1 MSSSISST
9 PSTTTP
15 TTNSS
20 TGVNSSAVS
29 AANTLISSEGI
40 GSGLDINAIVQA
52 LTTAQGLA
60 QNTQLADRQQA
71 LNAQVSAYGTFQSAL
86 ETLQAALTPLQ
97 TASSL
102 AANAA
107 TVADDTVASVTANA
121 DAVPATY
128 SLGVQNLATAA
139 SLSSQAFASANTAIG
154 IGTLTIAVGGV
165 STDIAI
171 DSSDNTVAGIA
182 AAINGA
188 PNNPGVTAS
197 VLTTS
202 AGSRLILSGTK
213 TGATNSI
220 TVTES
225 GGDGGLSALV
235 YNPAGNTT
243 NLTQTQAAL
252 DANFTINGF
261 AATSPTNQVSGAVSG
276 LTINLLKTT
285 PTGSP
290 TTVTVAADTSDAQTS
305 IGTFVTALNGLI
317 TAIQGLT
324 SYDPSTQTAGPLL
337 GNPTL
342 ESFQNQLQN
351 VLDQVQGGSAAT
363 GTSLASLGITANTQ
377 GTYDTNASTLGNA
390 LSGALSSVTGLFSG
404 TNGIA
409 SQLNSLINT
418 YTEPGGLLDTINQGL
433 QSGLTDVANQQ
444 TALNARLAT
453 YSATLTAEYNA
464 MDNAV
469 ALLKQTQTYLT
480 AEFNPQS
487 AGSTSQA
494 NSQLSSGTLS
504 TTGSG

>member
-15 TTNSS
+15 TTTSN
-20 TGVNSSAVS
+20 TGTAATS
-29 AANTLISSEGI
+29 AASTLISSEGI
-40 GSGLDINAIVQA
+40 GSGLNINAIVQA

-97 TASSL
+97 TSSSL

-107 TVADDTVASVTANA
+107 TVADDTVASATANA

-128 SLGVQNLATAA
+128 SLAVQNLATAA
-139 SLSSQAFASANTAIG
+139 SLSSQAFSSVNATVG
-154 IGTLTIAVGGV
+154 TGTLTIAVGGT
-165 STDIAI
+165 STSIAI

-202 AGSRLILSGTK
+202 AGSRLILSGTQ
-213 TGATNSI
+213 TGANNSI
-220 TVTES
+220 TVTQS

-235 YNPAGNTT
+235 YPAAGQPPTG
-243 NLTQTQAAL
+243 LTQTQAAQ

-261 AATSPTNQVSGAVSG
+261 AATSPSNQVTGAVSG

-285 PTGSP
+285 PAGTP
-290 TTVTVAADTSDAQTS
+290 TTLTVAADTTNAQTS

-337 GNPTL
+337 GNATL
-342 ESFQNQLQN
+342 ESFQNQLEN
-351 VLDQVQGGSAAT
+351 ILDQVQGGSAAT
-363 GTSLASLGITANTQ
+363 GTSLSSLGITANTQ
-377 GTYDTNASTLGNA
+377 GTYDTNATTLGNA
-390 LSGALSSVTGLFSG
+390 LNGALSSVTGLLSG

-409 SQLNSLINT
+409 SQLNDLINT

-487 AGSTSQA
+487 SGSSSQA

-504 TTGSG
+504 TGSG